1 VKKLRLWKTL
11 KLRNLAISTLALVGA
26 VPYHLTMSKQPEVHP
41 MSEPSVAEKTRREGL
56 KAKRDVLF
64 AQYLRSP
71 LNTKLA
77 VEIKSIDD
85 DIAKSIEQTQRQRH
99 RK

>member
-1 VKKLRLWKTL
+1 VERLSCGRRE
-11 KLRNLAISTLALVGA
+11 KLRNLVITTLALIGA
-26 VPYHLTMSKQPEVHP
+26 VPYRLTVSKQPEVHP
-41 MSEPSVAEKTRREGL
+41 MSQPSVAEKTRREGL

-64 AQYLRSP
+64 AEYLKSP
-71 LNTKLA
+71 LNNKLA

-85 DIAKSIEQTQRQRH
+85 DIAKSIEQTERH